1 MRQGRET
8 GPLLLYP
15 VQDIC
20 IYFRHGLNFTTK
32 EIRKT
37 FGTRWDGIPFIDIE
51 NGMNEVTLTVSV
63 TYGSWRFLHAWES
76 LDGMRGTVEIGFV
89 GISDNGHRIPQMSL

>member
-1 MRQGRET
+1 MTRQGRET

-63 TYGSWRFLHAWES
+63 TYGSPAVSQYVGIVGWYAWES
-76 LDGMRGTVEIGFV
+76 GNRLRRYI
-89 GISDNGHRIPQMSL
+89 R